1 MVECKVCGHEYSD
14 KREHCPV
21 CGCYTSTAIMP
32 GLMFSTHD
40 ALPTFRLGVAHGAM
54 RVKQNLYDGKVL
66 GLRVR

>member
-1 MVECKVCGHEYSD
+1 MKECKVCGHEYSD

-32 GLMFSTHD
+32 GVVFAHHEAKLI
-40 ALPTFRLGVAHGAM
+40 RLGVAHGAM

-66 GLRVR
+66 GLRTK